1 MSDTPRT
8 DEAES
13 TYLKTPHY
21 HVVGSVFA
29 RQLERELAEAK
40 RVLRGILDN
49 DGWDR
54 PKRPLTL
61 AVYRDEAK
69 AILGKGNG

>member
-8 DEAES
+8 DAAES

-40 RVLRGILDN
+40 RALRGILDN
-49 DGWDR
+49 DGSSR
-54 PKRPLTL
+54 VYSAL
-61 AVYRDEAK
+61 ALADFRDEAK
-69 AILGKGNG
+69 RILEGQP